1 MKFKILLTSVFSLA
15 CFHASGEV
23 NYNSVS
29 EFHASL
35 KIGHELHKTIDTKN
49 FLDFYEKKIT
59 HVSSS
64 SEVIY
69 QLLAENHQFL
79 CGANFIKMF
88 FLLTIF

>member
-1 MKFKILLTSVFSLA
+1 MANFPIKI
-15 CFHASGEV
+15 
-23 NYNSVS
+23 
-29 EFHASL
+29 
-35 KIGHELHKTIDTKN
+35 I
-49 FLDFYEKKIT
+49 

-88 FLLTIF
+88 FSVNYFLRGFSKNSEIDEDENTQSQPILNL